1 MRGSL
6 SFKSLNGVSGANG
19 LENVML
25 VQSLDEIEY
34 IRTYHFPAGPIVAA
48 DFLSDTRLVVSPL
61 HQLEDFGPNDI
72 QAKDLTVM
80 DVEENSSVRCLCSSN
95 RVGYPEHCCGIPA
108 GIGLIASGVENCRA
122 RRERIPETPLAVR
135 VGAASCCKL
144 L

>member
-1 MRGSL
+1 MRGPL
-6 SFKSLNGVSGANG
+6 SFKLLNGVSGANG

-108 GIGLIASGVENCRA
+108 GIGLIASGAEDCRT
-122 RRERIPETPLAVR
+122 RRERKPEAGLIVR
-135 VGAASCCKL
+135 IGAASGRKFL
-144 L
+144 

>member
-6 SFKSLNGVSGANG
+6 SFKSLNGVRGANG

-72 QAKDLTVM
+72 QAEHLTVM
-80 DVEENSSVRCLCSSN
+80 DVEEDSPVRCLGSPDC
-95 RVGYPEHCCGIPA
+95 VGYSEHGACFWRNRYDCLVCG
-108 GIGLIASGVENCRA
+108 GLSHLTGRNSRNY
-122 RRERIPETPLAVR
+122 P
-135 VGAASCCKL
+135 
-144 L
+144 

>member
-6 SFKSLNGVSGANG
+6 SFKSLNGVRGANG

-61 HQLEDFGPNDI
+61 HQLEDFGPYDI
-72 QAKDLTVM
+72 QAEHLTVM
-80 DVEENSSVRCLCSSN
+80 DVEEDSPVQCLGSPDC
-95 RVGYPEHCCGIPA
+95 VGYLEHCCGTPA
-108 GIGLIASGVENCRA
+108 GIGLIASGAEDCRT
-122 RRERIPETPLAVR
+122 RRERKPEAGHFVR
-135 VGAASCCKL
+135 IGAATGRKL